1 MFKKKKSDPTFFL
14 PPLVVSMTPKVTAE
28 INNLFIINLEHLV
41 ETLSNILRSDT
52 SDEMTFFQLSFC
64 WNWWKV
70 WVVLFDMGDIWKVC
84 DSSLLILSLFT
95 IHESILTKTKVAEIL
110 HLATGKQKTQKG
122 CKSHPQICIEFI
134 A

>member
-1 MFKKKKSDPTFFL
+1 MESVRLFFTH
-14 PPLVVSMTPKVTAE
+14 S
-28 INNLFIINLEHLV
+28 
-41 ETLSNILRSDT
+41 
-52 SDEMTFFQLSFC
+52 
-64 WNWWKV
+64 
-70 WVVLFDMGDIWKVC
+70 
-84 DSSLLILSLFT
+84 FT